1 MRASTGIWA
10 SVGDTST
17 VFKHA
22 RRSADCPTAQSRRD
36 DLEAL
41 GYMLVYF
48 MRGRLPWQGLKATR
62 DAKYLLVLEKK
73 QATRASELCAGL
85 PTEFVDYFNYVHDLR
100 DEDRPDYQHL
110 RKMFTKL
117 FRRQGFEYD
126 NIFDWTIRE
135 FQRLGLDE
143 EPPTSNS
150 VDGRLG
156 VDTTKPW
163 VYDQGDSWKEEMT
176 SST

>member
-17 VFKHA
+17 VFKRA

-41 GYMLVYF
+41 GYILVYL
-48 MRGRLPWQGLKATR
+48 MRGRLPWQGLKAKR
-62 DAKYLLVLEKK
+62 DAKHLLVFAMK
-73 QATRASELCAGL
+73 QATSASELCAGL

-110 RKMFTKL
+110 RKISTKL
-117 FRRQGFEYD
+117 FRRPYSAQPCCLLRAEWCRHA
-126 NIFDWTIRE
+126 I
-135 FQRLGLDE
+135 
-143 EPPTSNS
+143 PTNLCPINS
-150 VDGRLG
+150 CRML
-156 VDTTKPW
+156 KRAELSEARW
-163 VYDQGDSWKEEMT
+163 FCL
-176 SST
+176 